1 MLPAATLV
9 NAVPTVHAAVRAAV
23 QAAVKGPVD
32 RSDTGFNPFGIIAL
46 GVGVL
51 VLIIL
56 LITFR
61 RR

>member
-1 MLPAATLV
+1 MLLALTSAIS
-9 NAVPTVHAAVRAAV
+9 
-23 QAAVKGPVD
+23 GPVD
-32 RSDTGFNPFGIIAL
+32 RSDTGFNPFGIIAI

>member
-1 MLPAATLV
+1 MLSAAAHLTD
-9 NAVPTVHAAVRAAV
+9 ASVRAYYLADS
-23 QAAVKGPVD
+23 KGP
-32 RSDTGFNPFGIIAL
+32 DTGFNPFGIIAIGAGL
-46 GVGVL
+46 V

>member
-1 MLPAATLV
+1 VLLALTS
-9 NAVPTVHAAVRAAV
+9 AVT
-23 QAAVKGPVD
+23 GPVD
-32 RSDTGFNPFGIIAL
+32 RSDTGFNPFGIIAI
-46 GVGVL
+46 GVGVI

>member
-1 MLPAATLV
+1 VLSAIHATVVGAAHF
-9 NAVPTVHAAVRAAV
+9 ADS
-23 QAAVKGPVD
+23 KGP
-32 RSDTGFNPFGIIAL
+32 DTGFNPFGIIAI
-46 GVGVL
+46 GVGLV

>member
-1 MLPAATLV
+1 MLLAQTVMSAATVV
-9 NAVPTVHAAVRAAV
+9 N
-23 QAAVKGPVD
+23 AAVKGPVD

-46 GVGVL
+46 GVGVV

>member
-1 MLPAATLV
+1 VVLSAWSFATASSGASFAADKDV
-9 NAVPTVHAAVRAAV
+9 GA
-23 QAAVKGPVD
+23 
-32 RSDTGFNPFGIIAL
+32 NPYGIVAL

>member
-1 MLPAATLV
+1 VVSASILAT
-9 NAVPTVHAAVRAAV
+9 T
-23 QAAVKGPVD
+23 GPE
-32 RSDTGFNPFGIIAL
+32 SHFNPFGIAAL

-56 LITFR
+56 LVTIR

>member
-1 MLPAATLV
+1 MLLAITS
-9 NAVPTVHAAVRAAV
+9 AVT
-23 QAAVKGPVD
+23 GPVD
-32 RSDTGFNPFGIIAL
+32 RSDTGFNPFGLIAL
-46 GVGVL
+46 GVGIL

>member
-1 MLPAATLV
+1 VSAILV
-9 NAVPTVHAAVRAAV
+9 SAVTANVVLHAS
-23 QAAVKGPVD
+23 VKGPVD

-46 GVGVL
+46 AVGVL

>member
-1 MLPAATLV
+1 MPSVA
-9 NAVPTVHAAVRAAV
+9 PHVHATVASVGIAGAPK
-23 QAAVKGPVD
+23 APVD
-32 RSDTGFNPFGIIAL
+32 RSDTGFNPFGIVAL

>member
-1 MLPAATLV
+1 
-9 NAVPTVHAAVRAAV
+9 VPSVAPHVHATVASVGIAGAPK
-23 QAAVKGPVD
+23 APVD
-32 RSDTGFNPFGIIAL
+32 RSDTGFNPFGIVAL

>member
-1 MLPAATLV
+1 MLSVAPLIGAVATV
-9 NAVPTVHAAVRAAV
+9 GVVSAPKA
-23 QAAVKGPVD
+23 PVD

-46 GVGVL
+46 GVGVV